1 MAPTLLKQDVEGLK
15 KDIPKFFGHMPS
27 RQREFWEKILQNPDD
42 LMQQGSSQHWPLPNV
57 KNPRRPGVAGK
68 EFDDKIPE
76 DISQLREKETAPL
89 DEVNTLLS
97 CK

>member
-1 MAPTLLKQDVEGLK
+1 M
-15 KDIPKFFGHMPS
+15 
-27 RQREFWEKILQNPDD
+27 
-42 LMQQGSSQHWPLPNV
+42 
-57 KNPRRPGVAGK
+57 AGK

-97 CK
+97 YK